1 MAILGVRT
9 AMSARAKV
17 STGGQLSR
25 DSYENLMHGADHQP
39 NCRSDN
45 EFYRLEGHIFMAT
58 YSRVFWSI

>member
-1 MAILGVRT
+1 
-9 AMSARAKV
+9 MSARAKV

-45 EFYRLEGHIFMAT
+45 EFYRLVGHIFMAT